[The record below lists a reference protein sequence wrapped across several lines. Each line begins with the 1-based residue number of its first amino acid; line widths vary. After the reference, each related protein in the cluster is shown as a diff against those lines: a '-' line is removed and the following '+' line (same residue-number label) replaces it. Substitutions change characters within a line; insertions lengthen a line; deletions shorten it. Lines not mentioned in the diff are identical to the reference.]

1 MITKDDL
8 KTIRERGYS
17 DDEIWNTLSKTN
29 ADFSVIK
36 ERGYSLDDVASRFSG
51 QPIPEAAP
59 AQPATLTEG
68 AEDIGRKFLMGGAGG
83 IRSITDVFGANN
95 PVSKAIAGV
104 EDYIA
109 EGLSAESQQNSER
122 ISKMFDDAESKGLGA
137 KVAVGLEAFASAP
150 AETLAQVGGY
160 MIPNLAAG
168 VLGKAAKLGKL
179 GMTAA
184 QAATGGAMG
193 MGTAKGEIYS
203 GVTDYLREQGVPE
216 DQIHPA
222 ATKAQ
227 ETFGKNMD
235 QILLTTGIG
244 AANAL
249 TGVEKIFTRI
259 LTRTGGEVT
268 EKSIA
273 SVLKSGLKGA
283 AAETAVEVPQ
293 EMQEQVA
300 TNIALQREGAEVPT
314 FRGAVQAGAMAAPA
328 AFLLGGAAGGIE
340 VMTAEDKAEQEINRD
355 ADKEARSLSVPEGDT
370 NAKVVVNEINRKENA
385 ITSLQEELDTL
396 EPTDPRAQQLRLDIS
411 SLQKG
416 KAQLKK
422 RNKEQLTQIEEK
434 QAELATAIAAEP
446 TVTPAPAAA
455 ELSTTITEP
464 AAPTIREE
472 PQVSPMIGAETT
484 QPAPEAVTPA
494 QPEGIAVGNRIKLGK
509 SPQGYIVEE
518 VIESTPQEKELGE
531 QYFRVKNER
540 TGDTQVVEQRD
551 LIQIKPKRIR
561 AKRGQMTPLPQESQA
576 VFEDVE
582 SRVKTFFGGT
592 IPSRVTIT
600 NNPNA
605 PDTAKGSYD
614 PETGI
619 IEFNL
624 AFIPKEDNIEDIV
637 THELGHFMFGDTKVK
652 KAFDAFYNS
661 LTPDEKAQVDKI
673 VQDSYNEETGEV
685 QLEEAQV
692 VAFSSFAKLNPERTS
707 LWNTVLDAIK
717 AALNRVLGTNFLLS
731 DPVRTA
737 IHMVNAARRGYVR
750 GREIPREGGRRMIT
764 QSQDARYAELE
775 ARAKAGDKEAEAEAQ
790 RMVDEAAKSAGYDI
804 GPVWHGSKT
813 AGFNVFDINKAGAT
827 DSGWLGTGLYFSD
840 RRDVG
845 SYYGGEG
852 FGRIAEEMKDTA
864 WIRNSFGGGIMQAF
878 LSGNLLTID
887 ANIGPV
893 SKQRQLA
900 EALGVLEEA
909 RGIPMESKQMSDFL
923 KRKTIEAGYDGV
935 EYKIGIAG
943 DEQAGVPGYSATEYV
958 VYSNNQIKSA
968 DPFTYDDA
976 GNLIPLSQRFQTTSP
991 DIRRT
996 AEKPAIERYKK
1007 KSQVAGIRNIGS
1019 VIDTPVGI
1027 KKKTEDIIKKNVI
1040 DIDNV
1045 SESNTAKAWN
1055 LIGRLERS
1063 NPDSGKNAQAINEL
1077 VRESIQDTQ
1086 ADEIVK
1092 QAIGGAIT
1100 RNELLKYAIKLR
1112 SQGDS
1117 RMLDYLLNNRLA
1129 IASGTIDEGDAGRLL
1144 NAFQNLKSWIV
1155 RSTEA
1160 EQAGFIETAASR
1172 FFDTKAPTEEQIQQI
1187 KDMLTAVKDTK
1198 IDQEKELSDELEKV
1212 GAATGIDVEGKV
1224 QEAINTATPKRD
1236 PWMVALEILKK
1247 ETGLPL
1253 AGFSLKPSDVTAK
1266 AKAALRPKLADY
1278 RKKMTKAGVNGLEKG
1293 FWKTLSD
1300 QEDKPGPLAEV
1311 DAAINRNLA
1320 AIVKDTLIKAGLK
1333 GKPPTNTKMTVIEQV
1348 ASILSNNDL
1357 TQERISV
1364 LDEKI
1369 NEAINAKEGAEL
1381 KAAEEANA
1389 TEDVIDEIEAKYNGL
1404 REAWALAMSRQL
1416 DIPISDATL
1425 RRMVVDE
1432 AKESGIDLN
1441 EIADISETDP
1451 AVAKARKER
1460 LAAAIVAKVANVEE
1474 ATLKLREGVEGLRL
1488 MSFLPTNY
1496 KPLFDGL
1503 VSAIDSSVSARRTKR
1518 KAADALKTAK
1528 DEAGNPNKQANSQI
1542 KRLAKIQSDTQDWG
1556 TTKKDAVREIV
1567 SSDLKNTP
1575 DLGRKEA
1582 WKSMLVG
1589 QLKGAGVN
1597 DTQAETLADLVW
1609 NQHEKNALTR
1619 EMDAL
1624 TKAVEKGAIKG
1635 IVDSILN
1642 TPLSEQQKPGWREGV
1657 IKKYLTDA
1665 GVPSQKADNIAKLFD
1680 LSLQKR
1686 FAEAKEKA
1694 AEKAISGLKRKMT
1707 PQSKRALEALLKAIR
1722 AQVMN
1727 PGSDPMKEFGRNMG
1741 YTGFTAEQVSK
1752 IAELDSIIDDDNTT
1766 NAEKSVALRQI
1777 QGIIS
1782 QVSLP
1787 PRIRDSISAFYVGNA
1802 LGRITTMSVQLFD
1815 PAIYAAFDTAV
1826 DSVRAITNPRLLP
1839 TLIGNYF
1846 ENFGRV
1852 AREIA
1857 FSFRNDVMRSGP
1869 LVDYLDTNDL
1879 RITKLWQ
1886 DGQRLWNQGKYAE
1899 GLKKML
1905 FGYTTYTFRTLKA
1918 LDDGAFSLLR
1928 EGAVSRYV
1936 LAAMDAAKIPKK
1948 DQIGVLRGIFQARE
1962 MDMKQMM
1969 AQGVSKT
1976 DASVYANERMM
1987 GAIAENL
1994 SGLKIDSQEVIDS
2007 IINDTL
2013 SRIGKTRFVD
2023 GLTDNKRTE
2032 IKDEGALSYVFLK
2045 TYEITSKAVQS
2056 IPGPGGEAM
2065 RIFQRILFGFPLI
2078 PARMFNIA
2086 AGYTPLTLYR
2096 HFLTKNY
2103 SLTYGTALQRKQRL
2117 IEQMSGAIALAPFLL
2132 LRSMSLDDDEDK
2144 PIKVYFT
2151 GQGPLKS
2158 QDKTLHAK
2166 WNSVHKPFSMEI
2178 KVGDRKAAIDAKASG
2193 PLSVII
2199 YTMGAI
2205 DDWQIRRRLENQKI
2219 TDDDWRSVQQKADYI
2234 ASINDLAGSLVL
2246 TTSRRSPTS
2255 ALMQGLVDFR
2265 RYPNDPIASIGA
2277 EVSFSALPAVPIL
2290 GAGIVKNISDFFSE
2304 PVDTTT
2310 VQGAMLNNI
2319 PIAGPLATQPA
2330 INAYGQKVGE
2340 LQFSEKLKK
2349 ATGVPFTL
2357 TSYKNPD
2364 DQKLT
2369 NLTLKYGE
2377 GPEPLRRADV
2387 EDELQS
2393 TLTDEEWYAAAKAF
2407 GDANRREVL
2416 KYYDDLNQSTLQEF
2430 KKEISTIA
2438 SESKLEAVSAVEELR
2453 AKQD

>member
-1 MITKDDL
+1 MAITFLEEEPTKAPSKRKITFL
-8 KTIRERGYS
+8 
-17 DDEIWNTLSKTN
+17 DEEAPARL
-29 ADFSVIK
+29 F
-36 ERGYSLDDVASRFSG
+36 
-51 QPIPEAAP
+51 AAP
-59 AQPATLTEG
+59 EVEAPAEPKATFTEG

-122 ISKMFDDAESKGLGA
+122 ISKMFDEAESKGLGA

-184 QAATGGAMG
+184 QAATGAAMG
-193 MGTAKGEIYS
+193 AGTVKGEIYR

-216 DQIHPA
+216 DQIDNV
-222 ATKAQ
+222 ATEAQ
-227 ETFGKNMD
+227 AYGGKNMD
-235 QILLTTGIG
+235 QILLATGIG
-244 AANAL
+244 AAAAS

-328 AFLLGGAAGGIE
+328 AFLLGGAAGGVE

-355 ADKEARSLSVPEGDT
+355 ADKEARNLSVPEGDT

-396 EPTDPRAQQLRLDIS
+396 EPTDPRAQQLRLDIA

-422 RNKEQLTQIEEK
+422 RNKETLTQVEEK

-637 THELGHFMFGDTKVK
+637 THELGHFMFGDAKVK

-661 LTPDEKAQVDKI
+661 LTQDEKAQVDKI

-692 VAFSSFAKLNPERTS
+692 VAFSSFAKLTPERTS

-750 GREIPREGGRRMIT
+750 GREIPREG
-764 QSQDARYAELE
+764 A
-775 ARAKAGDKEAEAEAQ
+775 ARA
-790 RMVDEAAKSAGYDI
+790 
-804 GPVWHGSKT
+804 
-813 AGFNVFDINKAGAT
+813 
-827 DSGWLGTGLYFSD
+827 
-840 RRDVG
+840 
-845 SYYGGEG
+845 
-852 FGRIAEEMKDTA
+852 
-864 WIRNSFGGGIMQAF
+864 
-878 LSGNLLTID
+878 
-887 ANIGPV
+887 
-893 SKQRQLA
+893 
-900 EALGVLEEA
+900 
-909 RGIPMESKQMSDFL
+909 
-923 KRKTIEAGYDGV
+923 
-935 EYKIGIAG
+935 
-943 DEQAGVPGYSATEYV
+943 
-958 VYSNNQIKSA
+958 
-968 DPFTYDDA
+968 
-976 GNLIPLSQRFQTTSP
+976 
-991 DIRRT
+991 T
-996 AEKPAIERYKK
+996 AEKPAIERYDRR
-1007 KSQVAGIRNIGS
+1007 SQVAGIRNIGS
-1019 VIDTPVGI
+1019 VIDTPIGI

-1045 SESNTAKAWN
+1045 SEANTAKAWN

-1112 SQGDS
+1112 AQGDS

-1144 NAFQNLKSWIV
+1144 NAFQNLKSWVV

-1198 IDQEKELSDELEKV
+1198 IDQEKELSAELEKV
-1212 GAATGIDVEGKV
+1212 GAATGVDVEGKV

-1278 RKKMTKAGVNGLEKG
+1278 RKKMTKEGANGLEKG

-1333 GKPPTNTKMTVIEQV
+1333 GEPPNTKMTVIEQV

-1369 NEAINAKEGAEL
+1369 TEAINAKEGAEL
-1381 KAAEEANA
+1381 KAAEEAGLG
-1389 TEDVIDEIEAKYNGL
+1389 EDVIDEIEAKYNGL

-1635 IVDSILN
+1635 IVDAILN

-1686 FAEAKEKA
+1686 FAEAQEKA

-1815 PAIYAAFDTAV
+1815 PAIYTAFDTAV

-1928 EGAVSRYV
+1928 ESAVSRYV

-1948 DQIGVLRGIFQARE
+1948 DQIGVLRGILQARE
-1962 MDMKQMM
+1962 MDMKRMM

-2007 IINDTL
+2007 IINDSL

-2045 TYEITSKAVQS
+2045 TYEITSRAVQS

-2158 QDKTLHAK
+2158 QDKTLHAQ
-2166 WNSVHKPFSMEI
+2166 WNKVHKPFSMEI
-2178 KVGDRKAAIDAKASG
+2178 KIGDKKVAIDAKASG
-2193 PLSVII
+2193 PLSVMI

-2277 EVSFSALPAVPIL
+2277 EVSFSALPAVPII
-2290 GAGIVKNISDFFSE
+2290 GAGIAKNISDFFSE

-2310 VQGAMLNNI
+2310 VKGAMLNNI

-2349 ATGVPFTL
+2349 ATGIPFTL
-2357 TSYKNPD
+2357 TSYTNLD

-2387 EDELQS
+2387 EDALKS
-2393 TLTDEEWYAAAKAF
+2393 TLTDEEWYTAAKAF
-2407 GDANRREVL
+2407 GDANRTAVL
-2416 KYYDDLNQSTLQEF
+2416 NKHERLNRLTTEKF
-2430 KKEISTIA
+2430 KADISEIA
-2438 SESKLEAVSAVEELR
+2438 SKSKKKAVSAVKELR
-2453 AKQD
+2453 RKQD